1 MLPETVYLH
10 IVSPKNRHPPTSSSS
25 GATLPPEPSSSC
37 FKFCYLFLLTNL
49 SRIWWPDCLDV
60 ASKRVPPLRKH
71 ITWKPW
77 RLNPTTLPHSH
88 SLLQQALLAQVH
100 FPPDLTIWY
109 PFFEPFFSQFFTHLY
124 NGSINKALFGDMLLL
139 HLEKSEEVSQEIVH
153 WIAFTSR
160 KHLRF
165 IRRCNFHQKVCQK
178 VESSQWMSWMNC

>member
-10 IVSPKNRHPPTSSSS
+10 IVFLETSIHPPPRHPQVQHCLRSLHRPAS
-25 GATLPPEPSSSC
+25 
-37 FKFCYLFLLTNL
+37 NL

-71 ITWKPW
+71 ITWESGASKAQPNDPCLTHILFFNRLFLRKSTSHRTLHFEKPIFW
-77 RLNPTTLPHSH
+77 TIFHP
-88 SLLQQALLAQVH
+88 V
-100 FPPDLTIWY
+100 FYPP
-109 PFFEPFFSQFFTHLY
+109 

-160 KHLRF
+160 KHLR
-165 IRRCNFHQKVCQK
+165 
-178 VESSQWMSWMNC
+178 SSTLQLRSKGAPKGGIQSVNVMNEVLDTGML